1 MLDRRGAL
9 DGEAAFDLQQTYGLP
24 FEVTREL
31 AQAAGKHIDEDD
43 FRRALEAHRERSRA
57 VPIGRSRR

>member
-1 MLDRRGAL
+1 VGP
-9 DGEAAFDLQQTYGLP
+9 DGRHRTGLP

-31 AQAAGKHIDEDD
+31 AQAAGKRIDEDD